1 MANTWTVAE
10 LPWHNALDLSSR
22 AHPRAAG
29 APSDALAYR
38 RWVDEFGRD
47 GVRSAVAALGLAA
60 EDFRGIVEN
69 DGPAPEAETPEWV
82 RRADLHLALG
92 REAASDR
99 ETHLARADSMGFLRP
114 ALDLV
119 HGYQRAL
126 HARVELA
133 MHGHDTRIARLPHLL
148 AHDWPV
154 EELSLA
160 MTSTMMMEMN
170 VAQISGRVSG
180 DQSEERFLAYLG
192 MLSEDGFQRELWSE
206 YVVLLHRVD
215 DLLHRW
221 AQTRAEF
228 AEHLV
233 ADLAGLDALSGS
245 VLGELTGVDF
255 GSGYDRR
262 RGGLRTAVASFGD
275 TRIVHRPWSL
285 DAQETWGRIVDW
297 FNDQGPA
304 HRITAPRVL
313 GCGDHGWSEFV
324 EHLPCPPEQAD
335 AFYWRL
341 GAVHALSHSLSGGA
355 PDQADVIAAGAH
367 PVLVDAEAILRGTW
381 TGPERP
387 AAPGA
392 EKGKLRDG
400 GSGGPDTGNEGD
412 DGQDDEDPDDEL
424 DGLDDELDDGRHRP
438 YADGVEFDPSDHSEA
453 FEAGFVLTYRSL
465 FGDRSTWLSE
475 QGPLRHLDSA
485 QLRQVLY
492 PESLYTALLAEGDR
506 PEFLRDGRDRDR
518 ALARVALGADGDQP
532 WEALLPSELTDLR
545 NGDLPHFSGV
555 AGSTDLEDS
564 RGHLLPDVL
573 DQPPAESVRQRLL
586 SLSGHDLSDRVT
598 SLRRAAEPQTPR
610 PGDART
616 LALTDPP
623 AGVEDSLN
631 ASLEI
636 ARGLLGR
643 STPDSFGLCSD
654 AAGVGMFLSRLHE
667 VTGDRDAGRAGERSA
682 RSTAR
687 QVLEMARS
695 VDQQTGNG
703 GAEAPDPGLL
713 GQIGGAVYHLAH
725 AYAVHGTPEWPGVM
739 EVGLAALRRC
749 IDQSTREALGGG
761 LAGTVLAVLS
771 VHAVHPGSDALDVA
785 RQAASKLLDQL
796 GGLDRLDARRPAKA
810 GAGPASGPLSGF
822 RPGMASGTTGVVH
835 ALLCLNS
842 AAPAPR
848 YQEALEA
855 LLRHEHGLLERTAAM
870 DPSWCRGITGIGLSR
885 IALLESSAAP
895 SVRSTATE
903 DLAVIESE
911 LTALHLPSSGVFR
924 SAGDNG
930 LCHGDLGNLEF
941 LLAAAERRNDTG
953 TALRLRRAVAALC
966 ARGRTHGWRIA
977 PLDTQDS
984 LGLMYGLSGI
994 GYNLLRLAL
1003 PERVPSVLMLGAP

>member
-22 AHPRAAG
+22 VHPRAEG
-29 APSDALAYR
+29 APSDAHAYR
-38 RWVDEFGRD
+38 RWVEEFGRN
-47 GVRSAVAALGLAA
+47 GVRGAVSALGLAA

-69 DGPAPEAETPEWV
+69 DGPPPEAETPEWV

-92 REAASDR
+92 RETASDR
-99 ETHLARADSMGFLRP
+99 EPHLARADSMGFLRP

-126 HARVELA
+126 HARVELIL
-133 MHGHDTRIARLPHLL
+133 HGHDARIARLPHLL
-148 AHDWPV
+148 ARDWPV

-170 VAQISGRVSG
+170 VAQISGRVDG
-180 DQSEERFLAYLG
+180 DRSEERFLAYLR
-192 MLSEDGFQRELWSE
+192 LLPEDGFQRELWAE

-215 DLLHRW
+215 DLLYRW
-221 AQTRAEF
+221 ARTRAEF

-233 ADLAGLDALSGS
+233 EDLTGLDALNGSG
-245 VLGELTGVDF
+245 LGELTEVDF

-275 TRIVHRPWSL
+275 TRLVHRPWSL
-285 DAQETWGRIVDW
+285 DAQETWGRIVEW
-297 FNDQGPA
+297 FNARGPA

-313 GCGDHGWSEFV
+313 GRGRHGWSEFV
-324 EHLPCPPEQAD
+324 EHLPCPREEAD

-341 GAVHALSHSLSGGA
+341 GAVHALSHALSGGP
-355 PDQADVIAAGAH
+355 PDQANVIASGSH
-367 PVLVDAEAILRGTW
+367 PVLVDAEEILRGTW
-381 TGPERP
+381 TGPDRS
-387 AAPGA
+387 ADPGP
-392 EKGKLRDG
+392 ETGGLRDG
-400 GSGGPDTGNEGD
+400 ASGDQGADHEGTD
-412 DGQDDEDPDDEL
+412 EEDPDE
-424 DGLDDELDDGRHRP
+424 GLDDEPDPGRHRP
-438 YADGVEFDPSDHSEA
+438 YADGAEFDPSDHSEA

-475 QGPLRHLDSA
+475 RGPLRHLDSA

-518 ALARVALGADGDQP
+518 VLARVASGADGDQP
-532 WEALLPSELTDLR
+532 WEALIPSEMTDLR

-573 DQPPAESVRQRLL
+573 DRPPAETVRQRLL

-598 SLRRAAEPQTPR
+598 SLRRAAEPPTPR
-610 PGDART
+610 PGDAHT

-623 AGVEDSLN
+623 AGVEESV
-631 ASLEI
+631 ASSLEI
-636 ARGLLGR
+636 ARGLLGK
-643 STPDSFGLCSD
+643 SAPDSFRLCSD
-654 AAGVGMFLSRLHE
+654 SAGVGLFLTRLHE

-687 QVLEMARS
+687 QVLQMARS
-695 VDQQTGNG
+695 ADRRTEHG
-703 GAEAPDPGLL
+703 GADAPDPGLL

-725 AYAVHGTPEWPGVM
+725 AYAVHGAREWPGVM
-739 EVGLAALRRC
+739 EVGLTALRRC
-749 IDQSTREALGGG
+749 VDRGAREELGGG
-761 LAGTVLAVLS
+761 LAGTVLAALS
-771 VHAVHPGSDALDVA
+771 VHAVHPGSEALDVA
-785 RQAASKLLDQL
+785 RQAASRLLDQL
-796 GGLDRLDARRPAKA
+796 GALDRIGTR
-810 GAGPASGPLSGF
+810 GPAETRTGPLSGF
-822 RPGMASGTTGVVH
+822 RPGMVAGTTGVVH
-835 ALLCLNS
+835 ALLCLDS
-842 AAPAPR
+842 AAPSPR
-848 YQEALEA
+848 YQEALEE
-855 LLRHEHGLLERTAAM
+855 LLRHEHGLLRRAPSM
-870 DPSWCRGITGIGLSR
+870 DPSWCRGVTGIGLSR
-885 IALLESSAAP
+885 IALLESSAVP
-895 SVRSTATE
+895 SARSMATE
-903 DLAVIESE
+903 DLAVVEGE
-911 LTALHLPSSGVFR
+911 LTALHFPSPGVFR

-941 LLAAAERRNDTG
+941 LLAAAEHRNDTG
-953 TALRLRRAVAALC
+953 ATVRLRRVVAALC

-977 PLDTQDS
+977 PLDTQAS
-984 LGLMYGLSGI
+984 LGLMYGRSGI